1 MSFRSPKGF
10 KQYGDVLDLVV
21 EDINNKLIG
30 FESTKVRN
38 IHKEFVSKDSRIVIF
53 KFTEEDIS
61 MGIKLPIYLESVS
74 SIKLE
79 NEILTDIKYV
89 TDFNDNMYI
98 AYKLGVI

>member
-38 IHKEFVSKDSRIVIF
+38 IHKEVVSKDSRIVIF

-79 NEILTDIKYV
+79 NEIVTDIKYV
-89 TDFNDNMYI
+89 TDFNDKVYI
-98 AYKLGVI
+98 AYKLRFI